1 MIDLIGNVY
10 LRGEIKTLD
19 IKLKTDNSTI
29 GRADLNAHVYSFE
42 SAVGF
47 GTAYKSSIQF
57 WHEALGHSS
66 PRSWSHASNIFIDSN
81 LHPNSPHNFFC
92 HSCAKFNSQHSK
104 PHPVAPIS
112 KEPFDL
118 VYVNLAGPFSVQSLS
133 GLHYNMPMLNDYT

>member
-1 MIDLIGNVY
+1 MIDLIGNSY
-10 LRGEIKTLD
+10 LHGENKTLD

-29 GRADLNAHVYSFE
+29 VRADLNAHVYSFE

-66 PRSWSHASNIFIDSN
+66 PRSWSHASNIFIDGN
-81 LHPNSPHNFFC
+81 LLPKPPHNFFC
-92 HSCAKFNSQHSK
+92 NACTKFNSQHSK
-104 PHPVAPIS
+104 PFPIAHIS

-118 VYVNLAGPFSVQSLS
+118 VHVDLAGPFLV
-133 GLHYNMPMLNDYT
+133 